1 MTPKQAVP
9 ETPSGVETNMR
20 KSFFFFLVLLCAA
33 IGFGAGAM
41 AQKSKSTPATPVVAM
56 DKHGAKG
63 LPCQTCHANPKKPQ
77 PVAMDK
83 CVTCHEP
90 KALAQKTANVKPT
103 NPHESR
109 HFGTEADCNSCHH
122 QHKPSESLCADC
134 HPRFN
139 FKVP

>member
-1 MTPKQAVP
+1 
-9 ETPSGVETNMR
+9 MR
-20 KSFFFFLVLLCAA
+20 KSLFFVLVLLGAA
-33 IGFGAGAM
+33 VGFGAGAM
-41 AQKSKSTPATPVVAM
+41 AQKSKPAAAPAAVTL

-63 LPCQTCHANPKKPQ
+63 VACQACHANPRKPA

-90 KALAQKTANVKPT
+90 KALAQKTAAVKPT

-109 HFGTEADCNSCHH
+109 HFGLEADCNSCHH

-134 HPRFN
+134 HPSFK